1 MAYVYNETRHQ
12 CRLSLAHHNSP
23 SLYTWLCCAYTN
35 LIISISRV
43 HHIMKS
49 LCSRIGNG
57 LVWVAYNDF
66 RELLFDFFCFFM
78 FRLLL
83 SCKDDSLRGKT
94 KLWTRENVC
103 VKIIWESVC
112 DMQQGIYVFLHR
124 CNGIGLHANS
134 LRPLPLQLWETTV
147 FLFLQCPGNIS
158 SVEKMKMVEWINW
171 FLTQQFWLSD
181 IVPYSKRLNTH
192 LYRLDIWSTLKF
204 LWKDDGEGTP
214 LSLYIRKESHAFN
227 CIHPEKKKNIER
239 RGRSMRTGIKETLS
253 TSHIY
258 IETMSR

>member
-124 CNGIGLHANS
+124 CNGIGLYMQIRCDRYPFS
-134 LRPLPLQLWETTV
+134 YEKQL
-147 FLFLQCPGNIS
+147 FFFFS
-158 SVEKMKMVEWINW
+158 SVLVTSAVLKKW
-171 FLTQQFWLSD
+171 
-181 IVPYSKRLNTH
+181 K
-192 LYRLDIWSTLKF
+192 WSN
-204 LWKDDGEGTP
+204 G
-214 LSLYIRKESHAFN
+214 
-227 CIHPEKKKNIER
+227 
-239 RGRSMRTGIKETLS
+239 S
-253 TSHIY
+253 TDF
-258 IETMSR
+258 